1 MDNFIHKYLEEATE
15 LIINLEDALLVL
27 ENNPSDK
34 DSIANVFRIMHTL
47 KGNSSMFGFDV
58 ISDFTHHLENIYD
71 LVRQGRISLTK
82 DIFDVTLESVDHLR
96 NLLKDTKLEDK
107 NVKNFHDILIQK
119 VKKINT
125 DEAEQR
131 TETVISTETLIKQEN
146 DTKSYYIYFKPFEDI
161 LLNGTNPFFLIED
174 LNDLGTCM
182 AIPNHTIPNLS
193 EIEPEKCYSY
203 WHILLNT
210 EEGID
215 SIKDIFIFVED
226 ECELVIQE
234 IPNVN
239 IFNYEDGINKFKL
252 LTSHSIQKI
261 EISDL
266 ISKQEGK
273 ENEKLHI
280 ENDDKE
286 VEVLVSP
293 SEKIFKQKETSIS
306 SIRVSSEKIDE
317 MMNLVSELIT
327 VQARLTLFAENNPSS
342 ELTNVAENIQKLSR
356 QLRDNAFSISLI
368 PLQSVVTRFQ
378 RLVRDLSTELN
389 KDIEFVTEGT
399 ETELD
404 KNIIEKLS
412 DPIMHIIRNSL
423 DHGIEDKN
431 IRKEKGKPEKSKL
444 LLKAYYSGVNV
455 FIQISD
461 DGAGLDVV
469 KIRNKAISSG
479 IIHEDTV
486 LTEKELF
493 DLIFLPGFSTASK
506 VTEVS
511 GRGVGMDVVKR
522 KISEIRG
529 EVSIDSVKNE
539 GTSITI
545 KLPLTLSIIDGLLVK
560 IENEHFVIPLSGIFK
575 CFAVGKDALLNA
587 FNNTIVLDGEQ
598 VPTVNLRKE
607 FGMIENI
614 PETVQVV
621 VVMYDSQKVGIAID
635 KVIGEYQ
642 AVLKPLGKIYK
653 NQEFISG
660 ATILGDGTIALV
672 LDPYKIII
680 EFDLKAKTI

>member
-1 MDNFIHKYLEEATE
+1 MDNFIQKYLEEATE
-15 LIINLEDALLVL
+15 LIIDLEEALLVL
-27 ENNPSDK
+27 ENNPNDV

-47 KGNSSMFGFDV
+47 KGNSSMFGFDI

-71 LVRQGRISLTK
+71 LVRQGNLTLTK
-82 DIFDVTLESVDHLR
+82 EIFDVTLDSVDHLR
-96 NLLKDTKLEDK
+96 NLLKDTKLEDSK
-107 NVKNFHDILIQK
+107 VKKFHEELSEK
-119 VKKINT
+119 VKKINIA
-125 DEAEQR
+125 DIPVEQQ
-131 TETVISTETLIKQEN
+131 TIETTILNTNSAT
-146 DTKSYYIYFKPFEDI
+146 YYIYFKPFEDI
-161 LLNGTNPFFLIED
+161 MLNGTNPFFLIED
-174 LNDLGTCM
+174 IYDLGKCI
-182 AIPNHTIPNLS
+182 AIPNHTIPNIES
-193 EIEPEKCYSY
+193 IEPEKCYSM

-210 EEGID
+210 EESID

-226 ECELVIQE
+226 ECELVIEE
-234 IPNVN
+234 ISREN
-239 IFNYEDGINKFKL
+239 IFEKAEIFEKFKNL
-252 LTSHSIQKI
+252 ATHTIEKI
-261 EISDL
+261 EKSEFEVTQ
-266 ISKQEGK
+266 KQVE
-273 ENEKLHI
+273 I
-280 ENDDKE
+280 VSKE
-286 VEVLVSP
+286 VEQQSNV
-293 SEKIFKQKETSIS
+293 IKQKETIIS

-327 VQARLTLFAENNPSS
+327 VQARLSLYAETNPSS
-342 ELTNVAENIQKLSR
+342 ELTNIAENIQKLSR

-378 RLVRDLSTELN
+378 RLVRDLSMELN

-423 DHGIEDKN
+423 DHGIEDKKV
-431 IRKEKGKPEKSKL
+431 RKEKGKAEKAKL
-444 LLKAYYSGVNV
+444 SLKAFYSGVNV
-455 FIQISD
+455 FIQIID
-461 DGAGLDVV
+461 DGAGLDTS
-469 KIRNKAISSG
+469 KIRAKAISSG
-479 IIHEDTV
+479 LIHEDTV
-486 LTEKELF
+486 LSEKELF
-493 DLIFLPGFSTASK
+493 DLIFLPGFSTAAK

-529 EVSIDSVKNE
+529 EVSIDSAKDQ
-539 GTSITI
+539 GTTITI

-560 IENEHFVIPLSGIFK
+560 IEHEHFVIPLSGIFK
-575 CFAVGKDALLNA
+575 CYAVAKDTLLDA
-587 FNNTIVLDGEQ
+587 FNNSIVLDGEQ

-607 FGMIENI
+607 FEINDNT
-614 PETVQVV
+614 PDVVQVV
-621 VVMYDSQKVGIAID
+621 VVMYDSQKVGIAVD

-680 EFDLKAKTI
+680 EFDIKAKTI